1 MNKNEQEAKRWY
13 LQGKRDLRTAFRNR
27 ENEDYEVSCFL
38 NQQAAEKLLKA
49 FLYWKGERAV
59 IGHSTFKLA
68 KKCEEYEKEFSELF
82 RSCQQLDLF
91 YIPTR
96 YPNGIPEGS
105 PFEFFSDDNAC
116 VAQESAGKVVGIIDK
131 YLSYLNNEE
140 KICQNGKT

>member
-49 FLYWKGERAV
+49 FLYWKGERV
-59 IGHSTFKLA
+59 VTGHSTYKLA
-68 KKCEEYEKEFSELF
+68 QRCEDYAKEFSEIVQNC
-82 RSCQQLDLF
+82 RQLDLL

-96 YPNGIPEGS
+96 YPNGIPDGS
-105 PFEFFSDDNAC
+105 PFEFFSDEDARL
-116 VAQESAGKVVGIIDK
+116 AQENAEKVATVIDK
-131 YLSYLNNEE
+131 YLLYLNNEE
-140 KICQNGKT
+140 ETCQKEQI